1 MTKTT
6 ITTTTTINNNAVSGT
21 RWTLEEDQVI
31 KNVIAKKGT
40 LADAAKKLNR
50 TEKAISLRFYIL
62 RNKSKAK
69 NFNFTPKSRAKRK
82 VTAKRKTSKTVPAR
96 HTAKTE
102 NLRYTIPITHQA
114 GPSTWSVNT
123 AAYALTAASVAVILS
138 LVL

>member
-6 ITTTTTINNNAVSGT
+6 ITTTTTINNNTVSGT

-40 LADAAKKLNR
+40 LADATKKLNR

-69 NFNFTPKSRAKRK
+69 NFNFTPKSSVKRK
-82 VTAKRKTSKTVPAR
+82 VTAKRKTSKKVPAR
-96 HTAKTE
+96 NVAKVTTPD
-102 NLRYTIPITHQA
+102 YTIPTAHQA
-114 GPSTWSVNT
+114 GPSMWPVNT

-138 LVL
+138 LVV

>member
-6 ITTTTTINNNAVSGT
+6 ITTTTTINNNTVSGT

-62 RNKSKAK
+62 RNKSKLK
-69 NFNFTPKSRAKRK
+69 NFTPKSRVKRK
-82 VTAKRKTSKTVPAR
+82 VTAKRKTSKAVPAR